1 LFSSI
6 ITNYRIPEKQK
17 CIFIHSHKPP
27 ERKTGETTIRIEAVS
42 FLDRLRHVSNQ
53 TELEALFSRAL
64 AELGFH
70 GWAHQVIKTNTAGL
84 DPPAILTTFPD
95 AWYRHYVDNRYDLID
110 PVVLRGPQQLMPFQ
124 WSALSFGEDLTA
136 RQLEFFREAAD
147 VGVAEGIG
155 IPVFGPAGSHA
166 MVSMVTDLHARDTKR
181 LLDAQGQLLQFLG
194 LAFHNAV
201 RDLSQNAATQLP
213 VPYLTPREREC
224 LLWYAQ
230 GKSMWDIA
238 RILRISRRTVVFH
251 LQNVRF
257 KLGASTTHHAIIR
270 ALQSRIIDP

>member
-1 LFSSI
+1 MYL
-6 ITNYRIPEKQK
+6 
-17 CIFIHSHKPP
+17 HKSLQS
-27 ERKTGETTIRIEAVS
+27 KTGETAIRIEAVS

-70 GWAHQVIKTNTAGL
+70 GWAHQIIKTNTAGL
-84 DPPAILTTFPD
+84 EPPAILTTFPD
-95 AWYRHYVDNRYDLID
+95 TWYRHYVDSRYDLID
-110 PVVLRGPQQLMPFQ
+110 PVVLRGPEQLMPFQ
-124 WSALSFGEDLTA
+124 WSVLSFGEDLTA

-166 MVSMVTDLHARDTKR
+166 MVSMVTDLRARDTRR
-181 LLDAQGQLLQFLG
+181 LLDTRGQLLQFIG

-201 RDLSQNAATQLP
+201 RDLSQTTAKQLP

-238 RILRISRRTVVFH
+238 RVLRISRRTVVFH
-251 LQNVRF
+251 LQNVRL
-257 KLGASTTHHAIIR
+257 KLGASTTHHAVIR
-270 ALQSRIIDP
+270 ALQTRIIDP